1 MPADASSSPGQVF
14 VRADTLNSGL
24 VTRTMFDNPTPGL
37 RVTWLHWHSGF
48 RGTGL
53 CVGDFIT
60 AVNGEPIR
68 RPENLQELQRAT
80 PIAVGQ
86 YAENQQW
93 QKLGLAEGAML
104 RLTVVRRSPPVG
116 WETLEFSGPLRLLR
130 NHLNANNRATLGPG
144 GPEEMGYDGF
154 SPCWSSWLENF
165 QRLAERVLDRWGQSS
180 GTFTSESLLRELL
193 ESEPRLPVLQEKYPR
208 PFTDAIVADFAAARS
223 LLEGTK
229 YELTPEALAF
239 RRLDEER
246 VSEVRGFLE
255 AARTEFL
262 GRFVADILETVP
274 SIDPL
279 SPQRTEL
286 TGKVLVL
293 PPITPREWVTE
304 SMHNY
309 FATQVG
315 NIWCFVDTEAD
326 AAQRMQL
333 ATRRYQQFVTPNLRE
348 DYAIIGRIGA
358 QPKLVVV
365 NGRGVIGLELEAIGA
380 TVGDRFFVDLTVVTD
395 GQSPFAGEDKVTRS
409 RSEPPAPDASPQA
422 VLEALFAALK
432 VADKEAWL
440 DLFATWRA
448 VRNDGGPP
456 ICYPHYSPS
465 LDSTWEDAR
474 RKLQERVCDIPVLWA
489 DVPRAVVRG
498 DEYPGLPRIEE
509 VLLEVEHVGER
520 NGGYYGFC
528 NVGLTRVWTL
538 QRVDGGPW
546 RVVTE
551 SGI

>member
-1 MPADASSSPGQVF
+1 MPSDPSTSAGQVF
-14 VRADTLNSGL
+14 VRQDTLNSGL
-24 VTRTMFDNPTPGL
+24 ATRTMFDNPTPGL
-37 RVTWLHWHSGF
+37 RVTWIHWYSGF

-53 CVGDFIT
+53 RVGDFIT

-68 RPENLQELQRAT
+68 RPENLTELQRAT

-93 QKLGLAEGAML
+93 QKLVLGEGAVL
-104 RLTVVRRSPPVG
+104 KLTVTRRSPPVG
-116 WETLEFSGPLRLLR
+116 WETLEFSGPLRSLYSYR
-130 NHLNANNRATLGPG
+130 NAAGRSTLGPD

-154 SPCWSSWLENF
+154 SPGWSSWLENF
-165 QRLAERVLDRWGQSS
+165 QRLGERVLDRWGQ
-180 GTFTSESLLRELL
+180 GGGITSESTLRELL
-193 ESEPRLPVLQEKYPR
+193 EGEPRLAVLREKYPG
-208 PFTDAIVADFAAARS
+208 PFTDAVLADFATIRAA
-223 LLEGTK
+223 LEGTK
-229 YELTPEALAF
+229 YELSPEDLAF

-246 VSEVRGFLE
+246 VDEVRGFLE

-262 GRFVADILETVP
+262 GRFRADILETLP
-274 SIDPL
+274 PLDLL
-279 SPQRTEL
+279 SPQRAALE
-286 TGKVLVL
+286 GKILVL

-309 FATQVG
+309 FAKQFG
-315 NIWCFVDTEAD
+315 NTWCFVDTEAA
-326 AAQRMQL
+326 AAQRMQI

-358 QPKLVVV
+358 QPRLVVV
-365 NGRGVIGLELEAIGA
+365 NGRAVIGLDLEAIGA
-380 TVGDRFFVDLTVVTD
+380 TVGDRFFVDLTVVSN

-409 RSEPPAPDASPQA
+409 HSEPPAPDASPQA

-432 VADKEAWL
+432 VADKSAWL
-440 DLFATWRA
+440 ALFATWRA

-456 ICYPHYSPS
+456 IYYPHWSRS

-474 RKLQERVCDIPVLWA
+474 RKLQERVCDIRVLWT
-489 DVPRAVVRG
+489 DVPRVVVRG

-509 VLLEVEHVGER
+509 ALIEVEHVGPR
-520 NGGYYGFC
+520 AGGYYGFS

-546 RVVTE
+546 RVTSE
-551 SGI
+551 NGI